1 MKLQHL
7 SQVLGV
13 TAEKCL
19 VSPSSSWVRWGYLS
33 AHTPLEGQQ
42 ASLTWGWQERWCGS
56 QNQRNWTQ
64 PGDKTYEQKQQRDSQ
79 VSS

>member
-42 ASLTWGWQERWCGS
+42 ASPDLGMAGAVVWFSEPKELDSTRRQDIRTEATARLTS
-56 QNQRNWTQ
+56 Q
-64 PGDKTYEQKQQRDSQ
+64 
-79 VSS
+79 